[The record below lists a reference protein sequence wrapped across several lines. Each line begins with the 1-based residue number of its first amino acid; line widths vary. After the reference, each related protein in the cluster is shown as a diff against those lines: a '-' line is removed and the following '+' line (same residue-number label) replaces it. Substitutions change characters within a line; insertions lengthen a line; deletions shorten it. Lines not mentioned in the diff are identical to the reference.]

1 MTIAVKME
9 SATRGCVDILAGGN
23 DMRGDRWGIEGPP
36 KEAYSRVT
44 NPERFQPLHGAA
56 TGLLD
61 RLERGFAVERL
72 EGPDADDEL
81 GSKSLARPA
90 IRLTP
95 HDSQA
100 APIVVAFSEFP
111 RLHVRFGSWRTEPF
125 PNCGCDACD
134 ETADGSIEEMI
145 RMVEAVVSGGFREA
159 MRVPPLLG
167 DGWQESEFRFDD
179 GHGGFSRSRG
189 RVSRSR
195 ALEITGGKLNVTL
208 EWKPWPLR
216 NATAAPTHR

>member
-1 MTIAVKME
+1 M
-9 SATRGCVDILAGGN
+9 S
-23 DMRGDRWGIEGPP
+23 GDRWGIEGPP
-36 KEAYSRVT
+36 EEAYSRVT
-44 NPERFQPLHGAA
+44 NPERFQPLHAA
-56 TGLLD
+56 AMELLD
-61 RLERGFAVERL
+61 RLEREFAVERL

-81 GSKSLARPA
+81 GRKSLARPA

-95 HDSQA
+95 HDPQA

-111 RLHVRFGSWRTEPF
+111 GLHIRFGSWRTEPF

-134 ETADGSIEEMI
+134 ETADGLIEEMTQ
-145 RMVEAVVSGGFREA
+145 MVEAVVSGGFREA

-189 RVSRSR
+189 RVPRSR
-195 ALEITGGKLNVTL
+195 ALEMTGGERDVTL
-208 EWKPWPLR
+208 EWKPWPRR
-216 NATAAPTHR
+216 NATAAPP